1 MTVKLRG
8 HLKHGAAKSYNN
20 QNNDNE
26 ICFRIPYCCH
36 CRSSQQPVL
45 WRQQLGLWHRPQQAR
60 LLYGL
65 LGHGWPLQ
73 RPRQHRLRL
82 RQPRLRLRLRLRQP
96 RRLRLRRQQPHL
108 RCKHLRRLKLRRPLR
123 LQLRIRLRSRRP
135 LRSQPVLRS
144 RLALRWLRSPR

>member
-26 ICFRIPYCCH
+26 ICFRIPCCCH

-82 RQPRLRLRLRLRQP
+82 RQPRLRLRLRQP